1 MAEKKEE
8 TLVDVVEAYSKTEKY
23 IDENQKSLTVIIGA
37 IVLIVG
43 GFFAYKKMYVEPL
56 EIEAQSQMFMAEKYF
71 AADSVRLAINGDG
84 NYLGF
89 LDIIDEYSITPSG
102 NLALYYAGICYYK
115 QGQYQEAIEMLSS
128 FDGDD
133 QMVGAVSNG
142 AIGDA
147 YMELGEVKHAIS
159 YYMDAANHSR
169 NDFTCPVYL
178 MKAAGSY
185 EDQGNYNK
193 AVDIYTDIKENFA
206 DTKEGL
212 EVDKYLARAKALA
225 SN

>member
-133 QMVGAVSNG
+133 QMVGAVANG

-193 AVDIYTDIKENFA
+193 AVDIYNDIKENFA